1 MADTQL
7 SGRFCLVCGTENAR
21 SARFCR
27 QCGKSLTVSPQQ
39 RQQGLAFVL
48 NELEALRDGGEMDE
62 DVYLRLRARYLEL
75 LAPSGAPAM
84 TPAAPAGLAPAAPP
98 TAPAPTAPGA
108 PRPAV
113 AAKPEGPGWLAEQ
126 QANLLLYLGAFLVVI
141 AALVYVGTSGQ
152 SGAVKMALLAAYTL
166 AFIVAGVVCL
176 RFERVQQAG
185 VVFFAVGALM
195 VPINFVGAYFFFFHG
210 NNIDPTGLWLAGSL
224 VTALFYGAVSM
235 LGMGPWYPVPMVAAS
250 FSSLAAALVLAD
262 APPEAYPGSFIAL
275 VLALSAPSALPLGR
289 ISETFG
295 AIGSLAAHAVVPIA
309 VIAALSIAGAASREH
324 QGGIELATRWYLPPT
339 VAIAAVFYWTQA
351 LWARRAWPNAKQL
364 LTVVALGITGGALV
378 MLVFAL
384 DVGHQ
389 WYGPAVAIVGWL
401 YAAGSAPFGP
411 RWSGRQHLGWMALA
425 AITVSWLFFE
435 GRYADFPRQGAGVH
449 FAAAAFYLSAA
460 RLVRTDIIFGP
471 ALLGEQ
477 PGEQPARGR
486 VSAAVAFVY
495 AAGLT
500 LGIGYYFLL
509 ASLPAAEGAKAS
521 AASWPFFG
529 LSVAIAVIAASM
541 RWWWRDLRLH
551 VYAIAIGMSLFV
563 LLSAVQAEG
572 AVTLLLVL
580 YSALALALALWEQE
594 PLALALPAAYG
605 FAALLAAWRYY
616 RPDDAYLPLTF
627 SAIAAALFASRA
639 LLPLAAQRMR
649 RGALDGRWAQWA
661 EALSAIAFVYAV
673 AAPIVAGGRL
683 AILSDPRGMIGTAH
697 FYDTPLFR
705 MTAVSVGLIALAAV
719 TTRWWLASL
728 RPVIYGVALAMSLGI
743 AYASEPANGQVTLLL
758 AGYGALA
765 LALTLWELEPLALAI
780 PAAYVF
786 FAVLAAWRY
795 FGANEAYL
803 PLVISALAYALFA
816 AYALLRDRSL
826 PARAQLGI
834 SVSWAQMA
842 FACSFAYAVGAPVV
856 GWVRLA
862 ALAKPHGFVGTEHFE
877 ATLLYQTSA
886 ASVLLL
892 AVLVLAQ
899 SWLWRRLPFAAAAS
913 ALMMVALLLE
923 IGHFRP
929 ENPQAYTAPLGVYL
943 LAGAL
948 LALRVRG
955 LPVALREATGPTEA
969 LGALLIMAPSFAQ
982 SLDNSGWRYGLIL
995 LPEALAFLAA
1005 ALVQRR
1011 IWLLSVSLSL
1021 AVLDGV
1027 HYLFFAGGPV
1037 LPNWAILAIAGTA
1050 VMAAGTAILL
1060 GRDRWVVWQRVAQAW
1075 WRHEPLP
1082 REPT

>member
-1 MADTQL
+1 MADTEL
-7 SGRFCLVCGTENAR
+7 SGRYCLVCGTENAR

-48 NELEALRDGGEMDE
+48 NELEALRDGGEMAE

-75 LAPSGAPAM
+75 LPASGAPPM
-84 TPAAPAGLAPAAPP
+84 APAP
-98 TAPAPTAPGA
+98 TAPGPPEASATVPAPTAPGA
-108 PRPAV
+108 PRPPV

-141 AALVYVGTSGQ
+141 AAVVYVGTSSQ
-152 SGAVKMALLAAYTL
+152 AGAVKMALLAAYTL
-166 AFIVAGVVCL
+166 AFIVAGIVCL

-195 VPINFVGAYFFFFHG
+195 VPINFVGAYYFFFAG

-224 VTALFYGAVSM
+224 VTALFYAAVSM

-250 FSSLAAALVLAD
+250 FSSLAAVLVLAD
-262 APPEAYPGSFIAL
+262 APPEAYPGSYIAL

-295 AIGSLAAHAVVPIA
+295 TIASLAAHVVVPIA
-309 VIAALSIAGAASREH
+309 VIAALSIAGH
-324 QGGIELATRWYLPPT
+324 QRSIELATRWYLPPT
-339 VAIAAVFYWTQA
+339 FAIAAVFYWTQA
-351 LWARRAWPNAKQL
+351 LWARRAWPNWKQR
-364 LTVVALGITGGALV
+364 LTVVALGITGGGLV
-378 MLVFAL
+378 TLVFAL

-411 RWSGRQHLGWMALA
+411 RWSGQKYLGWMALA

-460 RLVRTDIIFGP
+460 RLVRADIIFGP

-529 LSVAIAVIAASM
+529 LSVGIAVIAASM

-551 VYAIAIGMSLFV
+551 VYAIAMGMSLFV

-572 AVTLLLVL
+572 AVTLLLAL
-580 YSALALALALWEQE
+580 YSA
-594 PLALALPAAYG
+594 
-605 FAALLAAWRYY
+605 
-616 RPDDAYLPLTF
+616 
-627 SAIAAALFASRA
+627 I
-639 LLPLAAQRMR
+639 
-649 RGALDGRWAQWA
+649 
-661 EALSAIAFVYAV
+661 
-673 AAPIVAGGRL
+673 
-683 AILSDPRGMIGTAH
+683 
-697 FYDTPLFR
+697 
-705 MTAVSVGLIALAAV
+705 
-719 TTRWWLASL
+719 
-728 RPVIYGVALAMSLGI
+728 
-743 AYASEPANGQVTLLL
+743 
-758 AGYGALA
+758 A
-765 LALTLWELEPLALAI
+765 LALTLWELEPLALAL
-780 PAAYVF
+780 PASYGF

-795 FGANEAYL
+795 YGANDAYL
-803 PLVISALAYALFA
+803 PLVISATAYALFA
-816 AYALLRDRSL
+816 TYVLLRDRSL

-834 SVSWAQMA
+834 SVSWAQIA
-842 FACSFAYAVGAPVV
+842 LACSFAYAVAAPVT

-862 ALAKPHGFVGTEHFE
+862 ALAKPHGLVGTEHFE

-886 ASVLLL
+886 ASALLL

-913 ALMMVALLLE
+913 ALLMVALLLE
-923 IGHFRP
+923 IGHVRP

-943 LAGAL
+943 LVGAL

-955 LPVALREATGPTEA
+955 LPVDLREATGPTEA
-969 LGALLIMAPSFAQ
+969 LGALLIMAPSFVQ
-982 SLDNSGWRYGLIL
+982 SLDDNGWRYGLIL
-995 LPEALAFLAA
+995 LPEALAFVAV

-1075 WRHEPLP
+1075 WRHEPP
-1082 REPT
+1082 AREPT

>member
-1 MADTQL
+1 MADTQP
-7 SGRFCLVCGTENAR
+7 SVRYCLGCGTENVR
-21 SARFCR
+21 SALLCR
-27 QCGKSLTVSPQQ
+27 RCGESLTVSPQQ
-39 RQQGLAFVL
+39 QQRGLAFVL
-48 NELEALRDGGEMDE
+48 NELEGLRDKGELDG
-62 DVYLRLRARYLEL
+62 DTYLRLRARYLGL
-75 LAPSGAPAM
+75 LAPSAAPAM
-84 TPAAPAGLAPAAPP
+84 TPAPPVAPASAPSPVAP
-98 TAPAPTAPGA
+98 
-108 PRPAV
+108 
-113 AAKPEGPGWLAEQ
+113 AKPEGPGWLAEQ
-126 QANLLLYLGAFLVVI
+126 QANLLLYLGAFLIVI

-152 SGAVKMALLAAYTL
+152 AGVAKMALLVAYTL
-166 AFIVAGVVCL
+166 AFIATGVVCL
-176 RFERVQQAG
+176 RYERVRQAG

-195 VPINFVGAYFFFFHG
+195 VPINFVGAYYFFFAG

-224 VTALFYGAVSM
+224 VTMLFYGAVSM

-250 FSSLAAALVLAD
+250 FSSLAAALVLTA
-262 APPEAYPGSFIAL
+262 APPEAYPGSYIAL
-275 VLALSAPSALPLGR
+275 ALVLSAPSALPLGR

-295 AIGSLAAHAVVPIA
+295 AIPSWAAHVVVPMA
-309 VIAALSIAGAASREH
+309 VIAALSIAGAAAGEH

-339 VAIAAVFYWTQA
+339 VVIAAVFYWTQA
-351 LWARRAWPNAKQL
+351 LWARRAWPNWKQA

-378 MLVFAL
+378 TLVFAL
-384 DVGHQ
+384 DAGSQ
-389 WYGPAVAIVGWL
+389 WYGPAVATAGWL
-401 YAAGSAPFGP
+401 YAGGSAPFGP
-411 RWSGRQHLGWMALA
+411 RWSGQKHLGWMALA
-425 AITVSWLFFE
+425 AITVSWFFFE
-435 GRYADFPRQGAGVH
+435 GMYANFPRQGAGVH

-460 RLVRTDIIFGP
+460 RLVRSDIPIFGP

-477 PGEQPARGR
+477 REELPAWVR

-529 LSVAIAVIAASM
+529 LSAGIAVIAASM

-572 AVTLLLVL
+572 AVTLLLAL
-580 YSALALALALWEQE
+580 YLALALALALWELE
-594 PLALALPAAYG
+594 PLALALPASYG

-616 RPDDAYLPLTF
+616 QPDDAYLPLTF
-627 SAIAAALFASRA
+627 SSIAAALFASTA
-639 LLPLAAQRMR
+639 LLPLAARRMR
-649 RGALDGRWAQWA
+649 RGALDGRWA
-661 EALSAIAFVYAV
+661 EALSAIAFAYAV
-673 AAPIVAGGRL
+673 AAPIVAGARL

-697 FYDTPLFR
+697 FYDTPLFQ
-705 MTAVSVGLIALAAV
+705 MTAVSVGLVALAGV

-728 RPVIYGVALAMSLGI
+728 RPVLYGVAFTMSLGI
-743 AYASEPANGQVTLLL
+743 VYASAPANGQVTLLL

-765 LALTLWELEPLALAI
+765 LALVLCEIEPLALAL
-780 PAAYVF
+780 PASYGF

-795 FGANEAYL
+795 YDANDAYL

-816 AYALLRDRSL
+816 AYVLLRGR
-826 PARAQLGI
+826 PPPGRARLGLT
-834 SVSWAQMA
+834 VSWAQMA
-842 FACSFAYAVGAPVV
+842 LACSFAYALAAPAA
-856 GWVRLA
+856 GLVRLA
-862 ALAKPHGFVGTEHFE
+862 ALANPRGFVGTEHFE

-892 AVLVLAQ
+892 ALLVLAQ
-899 SWLWRRLPFAAAAS
+899 SWLLRRLSFAAAAS

-955 LPVALREATGPTEA
+955 LPVELQEATGPTEA
-969 LGALLIMAPSFAQ
+969 LGALLIMAPSFVQ
-982 SLDNSGWRYGLIL
+982 SLDDNAWRYGLIL
-995 LPEALAFLAA
+995 LPEALAFVAV

-1011 IWLLSVSLSL
+1011 IWLLSASLSL

-1037 LPNWAILAIAGTA
+1037 LPNWAILAIGGTA

-1060 GRDRWVVWQRVAQAW
+1060 GRDRWVVWQRVIQAW
-1075 WRHEPLP
+1075 WRHERLP
-1082 REPT
+1082 SEPI

>member
-1 MADTQL
+1 MADKYCPACAT
-7 SGRFCLVCGTENAR
+7 GNAR

-27 QCGKSLTVSPQQ
+27 QCGQSLTVSPDQ
-39 RQQGLAFVL
+39 RRQGIAFVL
-48 NELEALRDGGEMDE
+48 NELERLRDEGEVGE

-84 TPAAPAGLAPAAPP
+84 TPVPAAPAAP
-98 TAPAPTAPGA
+98 
-108 PRPAV
+108 RPAA
-113 AAKPEGPGWLAEQ
+113 AAKREGLGWLAEQ
-126 QANLLLYLGAFLVVI
+126 QANLLLYLGAFLIVI

-152 SGAVKMALLAAYTL
+152 AMAGAVKMALLVAYTL
-166 AFIVAGVVCL
+166 AFIAAGVVCL
-176 RFERVQQAG
+176 RYERVRQAG

-195 VPINFVGAYFFFFHG
+195 VPINFVGAYGFFFRG

-224 VTALFYGAVSM
+224 VTVLFYGAVSM
-235 LGMGPWYPVPMVAAS
+235 LGMGCWYPAPMVAAS
-250 FSSLAAALVLAD
+250 LSSLAAVLALAD

-275 VLALSAPSALPLGR
+275 ALALSAPSALPLGR
-289 ISETFG
+289 VSETFG
-295 AIGSLAAHAVVPIA
+295 AIGSLAAHVVVPIA
-309 VIAALSIAGAASREH
+309 VIAALSMAGAASGDR
-324 QGGIELATRWYLPPT
+324 GRDFELATRWYLPPT

-351 LWARRAWPNAKQL
+351 LWARRVWPNAEQA
-364 LTVVALGITGGALV
+364 LTVAALGVTGGALV
-378 MLVFAL
+378 TLVFAL

-411 RWSGRQHLGWMALA
+411 RWSGQKHLGWMALA
-425 AITVSWLFFE
+425 TITVSWLFFE
-435 GRYADFPRQGAGVH
+435 GRYADFPRHGAGVH

-460 RLVRTDIIFGP
+460 RLVRADISIFGP
-471 ALLGEQ
+471 AVHSEH
-477 PGEQPARGR
+477 PDEQPAWGR

-509 ASLPAAEGAKAS
+509 VSLPAAEGAKAS

-529 LSVAIAVIAASM
+529 LSVGIAVIAASM

-551 VYAIAIGMSLFV
+551 VYAIATGMSLFV

-580 YSALALALALWEQE
+580 YSALALALTLWELE

-605 FAALLAAWRYY
+605 F
-616 RPDDAYLPLTF
+616 
-627 SAIAAALFASRA
+627 
-639 LLPLAAQRMR
+639 
-649 RGALDGRWAQWA
+649 
-661 EALSAIAFVYAV
+661 
-673 AAPIVAGGRL
+673 
-683 AILSDPRGMIGTAH
+683 
-697 FYDTPLFR
+697 
-705 MTAVSVGLIALAAV
+705 
-719 TTRWWLASL
+719 
-728 RPVIYGVALAMSLGI
+728 
-743 AYASEPANGQVTLLL
+743 
-758 AGYGALA
+758 
-765 LALTLWELEPLALAI
+765 
-780 PAAYVF
+780 

-795 FGANEAYL
+795 YGANDAYL
-803 PLVISALAYALFA
+803 PLVISAMAYALFA
-816 AYALLRDRSL
+816 AYALLRDRAL
-826 PARAQLGI
+826 PARARLGI

-842 FACSFAYAVGAPVV
+842 LACSFAYAVAAPVA

-862 ALAKPHGFVGTEHFE
+862 ALAKPHGFVGTERFE
-877 ATLLYQTSA
+877 ETLLYQTAA

-913 ALMMVALLLE
+913 ALLMVALLLE

-955 LPVALREATGPTEA
+955 LPVDLREATGPTEA
-969 LGALLIMAPSFAQ
+969 LGALLIMAPSFVQ
-982 SLDNSGWRYGLIL
+982 SLDDNGWGYGLIL
-995 LPEALAFLAA
+995 LPEALAFVAL

-1011 IWLLSVSLSL
+1011 IWLLGVSLSL

-1060 GRDRWVVWQRVAQAW
+1060 GRDRWVVWQRVIQAW

-1082 REPT
+1082 PEPT